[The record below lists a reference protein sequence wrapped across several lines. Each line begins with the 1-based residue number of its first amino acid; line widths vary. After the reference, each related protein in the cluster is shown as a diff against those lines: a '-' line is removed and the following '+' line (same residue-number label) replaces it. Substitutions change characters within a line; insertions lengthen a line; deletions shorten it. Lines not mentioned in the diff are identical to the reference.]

1 MLQQVL
7 VLQFACLNPQH
18 FIFEYSSI
26 KYLVSERDKLI
37 DQYREAKGKLILY
50 IQPPGTNSTCKL
62 GKSTVTEDMHVSE
75 D

>member
-7 VLQFACLNPQH
+7 VLKFACLNPEH

-50 IQPPGTNSTCKL
+50 IQPSETNSTCKL

>member
-7 VLQFACLNPQH
+7 VLKFARLNPEH

-26 KYLVSERDKLI
+26 KYLVSEREKLI
-37 DQYREAKGKLILY
+37 DQHTEAKGKLILC
-50 IQPPGTNSTCKL
+50 IQPLGTNSTCKL